1 VVRRGL
7 LLNYATI
14 GYNLLEAVAA
24 IVAGVLAGSVA
35 LLGFGLDSVVEVTSS
50 VAAQWRLRRDDEAT
64 RHRSEEI
71 SLRVIGI
78 SFSRL
83 RQLRKAGIG
92 SSSPLTDPHLSLH
105 CDPDQLSLK
114 MLMSLIV
121 DSGPE
126 RRGKYD
132 PATFS
137 GGISQ
142 SDQDA
147 QY

>member
-1 VVRRGL
+1 MINDRASVVRRGL

-78 SFSRL
+78 SFLVLAAYVTYESMTTLWFRESSRPSVFGIVVL
-83 RQLRKAGIG
+83 AASVVVMPWLSYKKARG
-92 SSSPLTDPHLSLH
+92 ST
-105 CDPDQLSLK
+105 
-114 MLMSLIV
+114 
-121 DSGPE
+121 
-126 RRGKYD
+126 R
-132 PATFS
+132 A
-137 GGISQ
+137 
-142 SDQDA
+142 
-147 QY
+147 